1 MAVGGLE
8 RKQSSQ
14 RVCIFYNSVINAFNS
29 NAGTRTRAYLFA
41 IKCFESINFMCIAL
55 TTKTP
60 GKLFLH
66 IISTKKNSRTS
77 SCFRKFHDLSAAPL
91 GIMPPK
97 WNKGVMFAAG
107 QSRKK
112 ASRQWEK
119 LIQNNNNGTNP
130 SPTRPSRRTK
140 LRRQGPSFIVF
151 YCYLST
157 AWSSKRESHSY
168 EHYWLWVKT
177 SAVWNDAVISWFCL
191 RC

>member
-1 MAVGGLE
+1 MHCA
-8 RKQSSQ
+8 
-14 RVCIFYNSVINAFNS
+14 YNQGS
-29 NAGTRTRAYLFA
+29 REL
-41 IKCFESINFMCIAL
+41 
-55 TTKTP
+55 
-60 GKLFLH
+60 KLFLH
-66 IISTKKNSRTS
+66 IISTKKIAGHHLVFENSMIY
-77 SCFRKFHDLSAAPL
+77 LLPL

-177 SAVWNDAVISWFCL
+177 SAVRNDAVISWFCL